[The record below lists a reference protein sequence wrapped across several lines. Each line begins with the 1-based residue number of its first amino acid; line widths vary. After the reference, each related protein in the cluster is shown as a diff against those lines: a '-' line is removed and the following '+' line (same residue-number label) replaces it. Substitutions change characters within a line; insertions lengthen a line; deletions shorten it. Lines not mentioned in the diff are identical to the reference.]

1 MGRLLARIVSIALRV
16 CVIAVIA
23 LGALILAWR
32 YLPAV
37 STLMAAR
44 WVTGQNVERVWLPL
58 EKISP
63 ALIHAVL
70 TSEDARFCDHGG
82 VDWGA
87 LKEVL
92 DEADEDGPSR
102 GASTIPM
109 QTVKNLFLWPG
120 RSAIRKGLEIPLA
133 MALDTIWPK
142 RRVLEV
148 YLNIAEWG
156 DGVFGAEAA
165 ARSAFGKSAG
175 ALNAREAA
183 LLAVSLP
190 NPILRTP
197 GQPSAR
203 LNALASR
210 LSGRVSHGGVEMD
223 CLK

>member
-1 MGRLLARIVSIALRV
+1 MGRLLARIISIAVRA
-16 CVIAVIA
+16 CVIAIIA
-23 LGALILAWR
+23 LAALMLAWR
-32 YLPAV
+32 YLPAT
-37 STLMAAR
+37 STLMAGR
-44 WVTGQNVERVWLPL
+44 WITGQNVERIWMPL

-92 DEADEDGPSR
+92 DDADEDGPSR

-120 RSAIRKGLEIPLA
+120 RSAIRKGMEIPLA

-156 DGVFGAEAA
+156 HGIFGAEAA
-165 ARSAFGKSAG
+165 ARSAFGKSAS
-175 ALNAREAA
+175 ALSPREAA

-190 NPILRTP
+190 NPILRNP
-197 GQPSAR
+197 GRPSAR

-210 LSGRVSHGGVEMD
+210 LSGRVSRGGVEMD